1 MNKYILIITIL
12 STSFSHA
19 QDFLTLEDAIQTAI
33 ENSHEIA
40 IVKNNKQLI
49 KNNTHIG
56 AAGILPNI
64 TISSGYNGSINNSNI
79 NLNSFLDFG
88 DNTSNIEA
96 NKAQSSNLSSSINLN
111 YRLFNGF
118 SGLYTLK
125 KFSNQN
131 QVAKENLRV
140 QIEDKI
146 LEIITLYY
154 DLLNKSNIYNV
165 LSETYN
171 VSLDRYNR
179 TQERYEYGSISKIE
193 VLNAEVDLNTDLIN
207 FKNSENDV
215 QSARLNL
222 SLAMG
227 VSNKKETYSLVNNFV
242 FNTSLNLD
250 TLKQLTTKN
259 NASII
264 ISELN
269 HMIAEHNLKLSK
281 SSFTPSIDLFTSY
294 SYNNMKSETSFI
306 SEQKDHGFVGGI
318 IIELPIF
325 TSNIKRKQ
333 FQNAKINLDSQKHQ
347 LALIKETIE
356 TSLINTFFS
365 YQHSLDKIELQKTN
379 LNTYE
384 INFTKSKELYQM
396 GQLNSIQF
404 RESQNNLSR
413 FRINYSST
421 LFSAKIQ
428 EYIIYQLSGQ
438 LQNTN

>member
-12 STSFSHA
+12 SISFSSA
-19 QDFLTLEDAIQTAI
+19 QDFLTLEDAIAKAI

-40 IVKNNKQLI
+40 IIKNDKQLV

-64 TISSGYNGSINNSNI
+64 IISSGYNGSINNSNI
-79 NLNSFLDFG
+79 NLNGFLDLG

-96 NKAQSSNLSSSINLN
+96 NKAQSSNLTSSINLN

-125 KFSNQN
+125 KFSKQN
-131 QVAKENLRV
+131 QVAKENLRA

-154 DLLNKSNIYNV
+154 DLLNKDNIYNV
-165 LSETYN
+165 LSEAYN

-179 TQERYEYGSISKIE
+179 TQERYEYGSISKLE
-193 VLNAEVDLNTDLIN
+193 VLNAEVDLNTDLIS
-207 FKNSENDV
+207 FKNSENNV

-227 VSNKKETYSLVNNFV
+227 VSNQKETYHLVNNFS

-281 SSFTPSIDLFTSY
+281 SSFAPSIDLFTSY

-318 IIELPIF
+318 SIELPIF

-333 FQNAKINLDSQKHQ
+333 FQNAKIKLDSQKHQ

-365 YQHSLDKIELQKTN
+365 YQHSLDKIELQKNN
-379 LNTYE
+379 LDTYE

>member
-12 STSFSHA
+12 SISFSSA
-19 QDFLTLEDAIQTAI
+19 QDFLTLEDAIAKAI

-40 IVKNNKQLI
+40 IIKNDKQLV

-64 TISSGYNGSINNSNI
+64 IISSGYNGSINNSNI
-79 NLNSFLDFG
+79 NLNGFLDLG

-96 NKAQSSNLSSSINLN
+96 NKAQSSNLTSSINLN

-118 SGLYTLK
+118 SGIYTLK
-125 KFSNQN
+125 KFSKQN
-131 QVAKENLRV
+131 QIAKENLRA

-154 DLLNKSNIYNV
+154 DLLNKDNIYNV
-165 LSETYN
+165 LSEAYN

-179 TQERYEYGSISKIE
+179 TQERYEYGSISKLE
-193 VLNAEVDLNTDLIN
+193 VLNAEVDLNTDLIS
-207 FKNSENDV
+207 FKNSENNV

-227 VSNKKETYSLVNNFV
+227 VSNQKETYHLVNNFS

-281 SSFTPSIDLFTSY
+281 SSFAPSIDLFTSY

-318 IIELPIF
+318 SIELPIF

-365 YQHSLDKIELQKTN
+365 YQHSLDKIELQKNN
-379 LNTYE
+379 LDTYE